1 MNVSVDQI
9 RAFVTAAATK
19 NFTRAASTLCLS
31 QPALTMRI
39 RQLEENLRLRVFD
52 RHTRSVQLTRV
63 GRELL
68 PVFTRLLSQ
77 FDSAIAG
84 AKDLASLRQG
94 SVRVAA
100 LPSVAASC
108 LPPVVS
114 KFRAEHPRIA
124 FVLRDAVNSK
134 VCEMVKSEEVD
145 LGIVH
150 REQSMEDFDAVDLF
164 EDRLHAV
171 YPAGHPLEAARILT
185 VAMLSRYPLVLMDH
199 QTSVRALVDRA
210 LVLANRPSSP
220 ACEATYITTAVAMV
234 RAGLGVAVLPST
246 GLELSLHPEV
256 RSAPIADR
264 NLVRNVA
271 VITRQG
277 MSLSPPAALFLQ
289 MLRGRFAARPA
300 ASNKSR

>member
-68 PVFTRLLSQ
+68 PVFSRLLSQ
-77 FDSAIAG
+77 FDAAIAG
-84 AKDLASLRQG
+84 ARDLASLRHG

-100 LPSVAASC
+100 LPSVAGFC
-108 LPPVVS
+108 LPPIVS
-114 KFRAEHPRIA
+114 KFKADHPRIA

-134 VCEMVKSEEVD
+134 VCDLVKGEEVD

-150 REQSMEDFDAVDLF
+150 REQSMQDFDVIDLF

-171 YPAGHPLEAARILT
+171 FPAGHPLQSAHAITIAALT
-185 VAMLSRYPLVLMDH
+185 RHPLVLMDH

-210 LVLANRPSSP
+210 LLLANKPSTP
-220 ACEATYITTAVAMV
+220 ACEATYITTAIAMV
-234 RAGLGVAVLPST
+234 RAGLGIAVLPST
-246 GLELSLHPEV
+246 GLELHRYPEI

-271 VITRQG
+271 AIMRKG
-277 MSLSPPAALFLQ
+277 MSLSPPAALFLELLKTQ
-289 MLRGRFAARPA
+289 FAVGRAAAR
-300 ASNKSR
+300 R

>member
-39 RQLEENLRLRVFD
+39 RQLEENLQLRVFD

-68 PVFTRLLSQ
+68 PVFSRLLAQ

-84 AKDLASLRQG
+84 AKDVASLRHG

-108 LPPVVS
+108 LPPIVS
-114 KFRAEHPRIA
+114 QFKADHPRIS

-134 VCEMVKSEEVD
+134 VCDLVRSEEVD

-150 REQSMEDFDAVDLF
+150 RESSMQDFDAVDLF
-164 EDRLHAV
+164 EDHLHAV
-171 YPAGHPLEAARILT
+171 YPADHALRSARTITMATLT
-185 VAMLSRYPLVLMDH
+185 RYPLVLMDH

-210 LVLANRPSSP
+210 LLLANKSSTP
-220 ACEATYITTAVAMV
+220 ACEATYITTAIAMV
-234 RAGLGVAVLPST
+234 RAGLGIAVLPST
-246 GLELSLHPEV
+246 GLELQAYPEI

-264 NLVRNVA
+264 NLARNVA
-271 VITRQG
+271 AIVRKGT
-277 MSLSPPAALFLQ
+277 SLSPPASLFLQ
-289 MLRGRFAARPA
+289 LLQAHFSRAKTA
-300 ASNKSR
+300 ASR